1 MTEPPTIVLVHGPF
15 AESASW
21 NPVISKLRHHATP
34 LVGTH
39 RPHFADIV
47 AIANPLRRLHSDAAY
62 LREVIDDLGGP
73 VVLVG
78 HSYGGSVITE
88 AAAHNDA
95 VVGLVYVAAFAPH
108 SGESAS
114 RLVDADPASGLA
126 DSLRYRSAGRHGDEV
141 TVRPSRYRDLL
152 ADDLRVEDV
161 ALMSTTQ
168 RPVTHAALGDR
179 LRTPEPAWQQR
190 PSRFV
195 FGGRDRVIPVEVHR
209 HMARRAGATDIV
221 EVNAASH
228 FVMLSHPTV
237 VASSILA
244 AAADVQLPVAS

>member
-21 NPVISKLRHHATP
+21 NPVISRLRHHTTP

-47 AIANPLRRLHSDAAY
+47 AIANPLRRLHSDTAY
-62 LREVIDDLGGP
+62 LREVIDALGGP

-88 AAAHNDA
+88 AAARNDA
-95 VVGLVYVAAFAPH
+95 VVGLVYVAACAPT
-108 SGESAS
+108 SGESAAQ
-114 RLVDADPASGLA
+114 LMDADRGSAVAGSFV
-126 DSLRYRSAGRHGDEV
+126 YRSAGLLGDEV
-141 TVRPSRYRDLL
+141 VVRRDSYRDLL
-152 ADDLRVEDV
+152 ADDLRVEEV

-168 RPVTHAALGDR
+168 RPVTHAALGDG
-179 LRTPEPAWQQR
+179 LRASEPAWQR
-190 PSRFV
+190 HPSRFV
-195 FGGRDRVIPVEVHR
+195 FGGRDRVIPVGAHR
-209 HMARRAGATDIV
+209 HMAQRAGATDIV
-221 EVNAASH
+221 EVNTASH

-244 AAADVQLPVAS
+244 AAADVRLRAAS